1 MGRKIGKI
9 LIVLGMI
16 FLLNVL
22 GSRAEEKV
30 QIYQIYCEEPNG
42 EKGYYTK
49 SVKVEIEHLDQ
60 ECITKFQLNFPDGK
74 ELTGELE
81 KAKEKI
87 VLEENLFEKGNY
99 HLIVWMENKE
109 GKMVEGTEQKREI
122 KIDKEAPA
130 DPISFQ
136 YSKHNG
142 EEQIIS
148 NEEITVEMTASDD
161 TSGIQGIY
169 YQINEEEYQFLE
181 GNCVSVVIPVGFE
194 GNLSAYAIDGAGNK
208 GEVTKSSKIIC
219 EDEIPEI
226 LIRASEGLG
235 KWYSK
240 PCLIQIDISEH
251 GVASGIKQ
259 VICSVNNKVV
269 QNREYERGEKET
281 ENVTIS
287 VDKLSEIVV
296 EVSDWAGN
304 YTKKREK
311 ILFDNDNENPQ
322 LILEGAEDYCI
333 AANDKTLTC
342 KAIDNQRIVS
352 VGGTI
357 IWNDA
362 NGNRIEKRIESW
374 EKDGAQYFAKENLTE
389 SGKYKVYLEAVD
401 QAGNRSEKEMQII
414 MDKENPL
421 IHKIEELEGKYVPF
435 FEWKYDISEIVEDF
449 TTYTYRINMDGRIC
463 EQNKKYTQEGKHSLE
478 LIAEDLAGNTSSM
491 EVRFFIDHTPPEIQI
506 DCSKEEKKLD
516 IVLGEEHDFLDAVF
530 INEKKQQIGENERKF
545 SHIFEKSGSYEVL
558 VFARDLAGNQSEK
571 KVAFEIE
578 GEKSFFQNLIQPK
591 KEILKERKTEKRQ
604 NSYEALMWILVITGI
619 AVIGIRYKKTS
630 QNREDA
636 G

>member
-281 ENVTIS
+281 AASDVYKRQ
-287 VDKLSEIVV
+287 DKLSEIVV

-311 ILFDNDNENPQ
+311 ILFDNENPQ

-491 EVRFFIDHTPPEIQI
+491 EVGFFIDHTPPEIQI